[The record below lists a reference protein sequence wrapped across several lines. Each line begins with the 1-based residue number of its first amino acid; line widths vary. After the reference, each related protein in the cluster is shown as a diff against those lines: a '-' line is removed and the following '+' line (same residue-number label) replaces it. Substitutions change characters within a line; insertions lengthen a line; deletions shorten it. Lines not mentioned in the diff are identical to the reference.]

1 MLVIDSVPYIRTYK
15 YYTMPYIDRERERA
29 KQLGRERERE
39 REKCQTLCVKI
50 TAASIDFLMA
60 NGNK

>member
-1 MLVIDSVPYIRTYK
+1 MFVIDSVPYIRTYK
-15 YYTMPYIDRERERA
+15 YYIISCID
-29 KQLGRERERE
+29 RERERE